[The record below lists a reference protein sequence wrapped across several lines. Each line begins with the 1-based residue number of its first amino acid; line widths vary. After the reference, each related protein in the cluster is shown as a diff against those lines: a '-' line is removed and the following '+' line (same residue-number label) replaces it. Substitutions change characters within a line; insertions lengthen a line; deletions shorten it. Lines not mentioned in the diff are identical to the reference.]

1 MALGPAKL
9 VAAYNLNVSV
19 HGEYFWLT
27 SFAFGPRGVIYAD
40 ELPGNGGFERHQQL
54 VMFAGGHAQLLW
66 QEG

>member
-1 MALGPAKL
+1 
-9 VAAYNLNVSV
+9 VTV

-54 VMFAGGHAQLLW
+54 ISVTAGHVQLLW